1 MNSVQFESCF
11 KSIAKSDLFSNIP
24 LSSIAELLNIS
35 TLENWQKKT
44 CFISKDAIHN
54 KFHILISGKIKAYNY
69 DFRNDRRFTLFLLK
83 ENDLF
88 DVFSLVNK
96 MEHNIHYE
104 ALKDSLVLSIPVF
117 KMKQWAHKN
126 PAIHTAL
133 TGYVLN
139 RILVLE
145 NFINDVVIEDTFTRL
160 TKLFIKYIDKPT
172 KKFTMINDLSH
183 DELAQLIGTTRAV
196 LNRHIQVF
204 KDNGIIEVSKNSTQL
219 KDYNKLLNMANNL

>member
-11 KSIAKSDLFSNIP
+11 KSITKSDLFSNIP
-24 LSSIAELLNIS
+24 PSSIVELLNNS

-44 CFISKDAIHN
+44 CFISKDVIHN

-88 DVFSLVNK
+88 DVFSLENK

-117 KMKQWAHKN
+117 KMKQWAQKN

-133 TGYVLN
+133 TQYVLN

-204 KDNGIIEVSKNSTQL
+204 KDNGIIEVSRNSTQL
-219 KDYNKLLNMANNL
+219 KDYSKLLNMANNL